1 MKIEKVQR
9 DSNIEL
15 LRIVLM
21 FMIIMHHLVTRGL
34 RLRELGTGGY
44 MPTSSTGFQLLL
56 NSFLIVA
63 VNTYVF
69 ISGYF
74 QIRFKVKSFFTVFF
88 QALVYSVVLYL
99 LFVVTGLAHFDKVT
113 FITTFFFIYKGWWFV
128 PVFLVLYAISPIL
141 NKGLNAMNKGQL
153 IWILLILLVFCNIK
167 YIPGNFVSE
176 RGYGICNFI
185 FIYILAY
192 FCRYYVPVIRLPWL
206 WYVLCCLITF
216 ALAYAA
222 FRMGK
227 YSTAWNVYNYNSPFI
242 ILASVFLFYTF
253 RDISIRSGFINSIA
267 TLVFGTYLIHE
278 QSNVSFVLRDFV
290 VMLNGVIH
298 NDVELFSVLL
308 GVGIV
313 VFVVGISIE
322 KLRQLLCDP
331 IVDAI
336 FRIPVVQKIS
346 AVW

>member
-15 LRIVLM
+15 LRILLM
-21 FMIIMHHLVTRGL
+21 FMIIMHHVVTRGL

-44 MPTSSTGFQLLL
+44 IPTSSTAFQLLL

-74 QIRFKVKSFFTVFF
+74 QIRFKVKSFFALFF
-88 QALVYSVVLYL
+88 QALVYSVLLYL
-99 LFVVTGLAHFDKVT
+99 LFVVTGQAPFDKGT

-141 NKGLNAMNKGQL
+141 NKGLNAMSKGQL

-167 YIPGNFVSE
+167 YIPGNFISD
-176 RGYGICNFI
+176 RGFGICNFI

-192 FCRYYVPVIRLPWL
+192 FCRYYVPVIRVPWL
-206 WYVLCCLITF
+206 WYILCCLVTF
-216 ALAYAA
+216 ALAYTA

-227 YSTAWNVYNYNSPFI
+227 YDTAWNVYNYNSPFI
-242 ILASVFLFYTF
+242 ILAAVSLFYTF
-253 RDISIRSGFINSIA
+253 RNISIRSGFINSIS

-278 QSNVSFVLRDFV
+278 QRNVCFVISDFV
-290 VMLNGVIH
+290 VYLDSIIH
-298 NDVELFSVLL
+298 NDVELFSSLL

-322 KLRQLLCDP
+322 KLRQLVCDP

-336 FRIPVVQKIS
+336 FRIPIVQKIS